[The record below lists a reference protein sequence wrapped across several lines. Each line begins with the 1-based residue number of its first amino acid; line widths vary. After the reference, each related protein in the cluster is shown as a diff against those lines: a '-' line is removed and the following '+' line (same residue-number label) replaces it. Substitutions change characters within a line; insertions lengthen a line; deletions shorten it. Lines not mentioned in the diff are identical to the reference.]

1 MLFINFSSGLTI
13 LAIAVIVLI
22 LTFISKKDNKKS
34 TVLKDMGSLI
44 QSFSIAI
51 AVGYG
56 LVFLSEIGSVQDFSG
71 KLHYSLV
78 LIFYGVLVNLIAN
91 ISARVLNKT
100 V

>member
-13 LAIAVIVLI
+13 LAIVAFVLI
-22 LTFISKKDNKKS
+22 LTFISKRDNKKS

-44 QSFSIAI
+44 QSLSIAI

-91 ISARVLNKT
+91 ISARIVNKT

>member
-91 ISARVLNKT
+91 ISARVVNKT

>member
-13 LAIAVIVLI
+13 LAIVAIVLI
-22 LTFISKKDNKKS
+22 LTFIFKRNNKKS

-51 AVGYG
+51 AIGYG

-91 ISARVLNKT
+91 ISARIVQKT
-100 V
+100 I